1 MYINTNQFN
10 LFLLS
15 KDLSSNYTIEMM
27 SSEWCRNTIIST
39 MLIFFFLFVVRYLT
53 KQQNKTISIF
63 MGLVLL
69 LTSIISPLR
78 TYISGN
84 FSLAIDLPLHLCGIS
99 ALICGFI
106 PFLKSKQLLFDFVF
120 YTGIIGGFMG
130 ILTPQMSD
138 YDGSFYVYFVFYIRH
153 IFIFTMPIF
162 MLQNLSLRPRK
173 QSMLNTF
180 LILNILLAFIMPF
193 NFYIGG
199 NYMYLAEPPQ
209 VKNPLVIGP
218 WPYYIIGFEVFVVLL
233 LVLLYGLTKISFKKR
248 VQQAV

>member
-1 MYINTNQFN
+1 
-10 LFLLS
+10 
-15 KDLSSNYTIEMM
+15 MM
-27 SSEWCRNTIIST
+27 SSEWYRNTLIST
-39 MLIFFFLFVVRYLT
+39 VLILAFLFGVRFLT

-63 MGLVLL
+63 MGVVIL

-78 TYISGN
+78 TYISGH
-84 FSLAIDLPLHLCGIS
+84 FSLAADLPFHLCGIS
-99 ALICGFI
+99 ALICAVI
-106 PFLKSKQLLFDFVF
+106 PFLKNKQPLFDFVF

-162 MLQNLSLRPRK
+162 MLQNLNLRPRK
-173 QSMLNTF
+173 QSMLKTF

-199 NYMYLAEPPQ
+199 NYMYLAQPPQ
-209 VKNPLVIGP
+209 VENPLVIGP

-233 LVLLYGLTKISFKKR
+233 LVLLYSLSKISLKKR